1 MGRTIAGET
10 FPKRLSSLLM
20 FLLLISII
28 ADSYESASTNVIA
41 SCKDARTI
49 STTQSYCDM
58 VTWNAAHVYPAAN
71 YTDYSPGVPFSEK
84 QQNDYARSIYQASLL
99 ANGNSVNSECGQALQ
114 RLACVIAF
122 PSCRLSGTS
131 ISSIA
136 YDPPCRLQ
144 CEQANA
150 RCPVK
155 LPCDQYPITN
165 CLITLPSG
173 FFVYDPT
180 SGPYEPL
187 PIIYGI
193 SLGIWIIFAF
203 TWNYLT
209 FVHYKGACVI
219 FCRVVSGVPI
229 IKGTS
234 KSHER
239 TLLLKRRK

>member
-1 MGRTIAGET
+1 MRRAIAWET
-10 FPKRLSSLLM
+10 FPKRMSSLLM
-20 FLLLISII
+20 FLLTISTIS
-28 ADSYESASTNVIA
+28 DSLSTSVIA
-41 SCKDARTI
+41 SCKEARTI
-49 STTQSYCDM
+49 SATSSYCDM
-58 VTWNAAHVYPAAN
+58 VTWNAAHVYAAAN
-71 YTDYSPGVPFSEK
+71 YTDYSQGAVFSDK
-84 QQNDYARSIYQASLL
+84 QQNDYARSIYEASLL

-122 PSCRLSGTS
+122 PSCRVSGSS

-150 RCPVK
+150 RCPSK
-155 LPCDQYPITN
+155 LSCDQYPITN

-173 FFVYDPT
+173 FFVYSPE

-193 SLGIWIIFAF
+193 ALGIWILFAF
-203 TWNYLT
+203 IWNYLT

-234 KSHER
+234 
-239 TLLLKRRK
+239 